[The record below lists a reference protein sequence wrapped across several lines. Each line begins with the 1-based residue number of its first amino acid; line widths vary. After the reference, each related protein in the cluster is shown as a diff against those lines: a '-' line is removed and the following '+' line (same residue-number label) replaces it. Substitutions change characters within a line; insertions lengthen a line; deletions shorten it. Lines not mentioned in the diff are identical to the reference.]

1 MGFFDDLQMG
11 LGLKEKTDDYKERT
25 ANTIAR
31 TRGNAAADKYRSDVG
46 ISGSPQPKSTK
57 MGPPQT
63 TIRPRTRPQTQSGY
77 RSFGDAFD
85 GGGERMAGARFAR
98 GNVSMFDKNGDG
110 YISEAEFQ
118 NAETE
123 FPDIYQKQVMGG
135 IPALSNFSGA
145 RPRGSYAQERNLG
158 PQGTNI
164 GTSGL
169 ANYAAGAGALGGIL
183 RGGRPNRMMMANP
196 NMPRGAMFTPE
207 NVQRYSA
214 NPVYGQSPLRNLPL
228 GLGPG
233 IDMLASGAAFSD
245 DPQKRFNS
253 LLQRGYTPEQAAEYL
268 RKTDQN
274 LGKPP
279 TDYSQYGTQPTKP
292 LSPIPVGMNM
302 GGLMALRDYNMG
314 MQMGMGQ
321 SV

>member
-11 LGLKEKTDDYKERT
+11 LGLKEKTDDYKKRT

-31 TRGNAAADKYRSDVG
+31 TRGSAAADRYRSDVG
-46 ISGSPQPKSTK
+46 ISGSPQPKSTT

-63 TIRPRTRPQTQSGY
+63 TIRPRSRPQPQTRYTG
-77 RSFGDAFD
+77 FKDMFD
-85 GGGERMAGARFAR
+85 GGGPGRSGARFST
-98 GNVSMFDKNGDG
+98 GDTGSYDTNKDG
-110 YISEAEFQ
+110 YISEAEYKA
-118 NAETE
+118 AERNPNFSQT
-123 FPDIYQKQVMGG
+123 QGG
-135 IPALSNFSGA
+135 IAALSNFSGA
-145 RPRGSYAQERNLG
+145 RPSGSYARERNLG

-207 NVQRYSA
+207 NVQQYSA

-228 GLGPG
+228 GLGQG

-274 LGKPP
+274 LGRPP
-279 TDYSQYGTQPTKP
+279 TDYSQYGTQPTNP

-321 SV
+321 SI

>member
-1 MGFFDDLQMG
+1 MPITFSN
-11 LGLKEKTDDYKERT
+11 KDYSGPFKSQYEEHE
-25 ANTIAR
+25 ALAGN
-31 TRGNAAADKYRSDVG
+31 RGNDAYRLAAGATRNRLLGAQQPSA
-46 ISGSPQPKSTK
+46 QPKSTT

-63 TIRPRTRPQTQSGY
+63 TIRPQLRPQPQTRYTGI
-77 RSFGDAFD
+77 RDMFD
-85 GGGERMAGARFAR
+85 GGGPGRSGARFSSRDTGAYDT
-98 GNVSMFDKNGDG
+98 NKDG
-110 YISEAEFQ
+110 YISEAEYKA
-118 NAETE
+118 AEGNPNFSQT
-123 FPDIYQKQVMGG
+123 QGG
-135 IPALSNFSGA
+135 IAALSNFSGA
-145 RPRGSYAQERNLG
+145 RPSGSYARERNLG

-169 ANYAAGAGALGGIL
+169 ASYAAGAGALGGIL

-207 NVQRYSA
+207 NVQQYSA

-233 IDMLASGAAFSD
+233 IDMLASGSAFSD
-245 DPQKRFNS
+245 DPQQRFNS

-274 LGKPP
+274 LGKPA
-279 TDYSQYGTQPTKP
+279 TDYSQYGTKATQP
-292 LSPIPVGMNM
+292 LSPVPVGMNM

>member
-46 ISGSPQPKSTK
+46 ISGSPQPKSTT

-63 TIRPRTRPQTQSGY
+63 TIRPRSRPQPQTGY
-77 RSFGDAFD
+77 TSIRDMFD
-85 GGGERMAGARFAR
+85 GGGPGRSGARFSSRDTGAYDT
-98 GNVSMFDKNGDG
+98 NNDG
-110 YISEAEFQ
+110 YVSEAEYSA
-118 NAETE
+118 AERNFSNFNDT
-123 FPDIYQKQVMGG
+123 QGG
-135 IPALSNFSGA
+135 IAALSNFSGA
-145 RPRGSYAQERNLG
+145 RPSGSYARERNLG

-207 NVQRYSA
+207 NVQQYSA